1 MLGRLDN
8 ALLHLYLGANRQLH
22 LVQVRALLR
31 RDLYAGD
38 WRATRAGGAA
48 GDRHELA
55 RQTKQIALTIR
66 LRLKVRQQ
74 ALCRVLKRLVC
85 VERLLER
92 HRLGTRRRVDRQ
104 RQLKRL
110 ALRKLRIRQRHGI
123 DLQIAGL
130 ALDTTLEID
139 IRRDRARA
147 RLQHK
152 REFTR
157 RAGLN
162 PDIHRLLSWAAQAV
176 HDLVQKILGNR

>member
-1 MLGRLDN
+1 M
-8 ALLHLYLGANRQLH
+8 
-22 LVQVRALLR
+22 
-31 RDLYAGD
+31 
-38 WRATRAGGAA
+38 
-48 GDRHELA
+48 
-55 RQTKQIALTIR
+55 
-66 LRLKVRQQ
+66 
-74 ALCRVLKRLVC
+74 KRLVC